1 MWWWVAWGNKSGGL
15 GSALRWEGDG
25 EVGEAGEAGLGARA
39 CARADKR
46 ERSAPRVGTRE
57 IPAGLGDCRPDGPSV
72 LCSGFLSLFSGRSS
86 RVKDFPV
93 GTGKE
98 SSGAAARGSHRNVT
112 RCGRRSGRF
121 FMGLGCFGLP

>member
-46 ERSAPRVGTRE
+46 ERSAPRVD
-57 IPAGLGDCRPDGPSV
+57 A
-72 LCSGFLSLFSGRSS
+72 
-86 RVKDFPV
+86 
-93 GTGKE
+93 
-98 SSGAAARGSHRNVT
+98 
-112 RCGRRSGRF
+112 
-121 FMGLGCFGLP
+121 